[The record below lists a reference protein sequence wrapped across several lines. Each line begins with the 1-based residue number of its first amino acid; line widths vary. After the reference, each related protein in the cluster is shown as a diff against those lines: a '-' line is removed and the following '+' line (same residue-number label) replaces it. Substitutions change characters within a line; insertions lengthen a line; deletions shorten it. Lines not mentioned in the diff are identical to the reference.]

1 MPSEEREDFMGGL
14 MYSGEADRFRTSPE
28 PAGPS
33 AHEVWTTTYG
43 RVFAND
49 VAAPYMKD
57 ERLRFPVGSVIVRE
71 KLLAAGDATPELVS
85 VMIKRPRGFRPVDHD
100 WEFAIV
106 DRGLLRVRRGKDVQ
120 TCAACHANTRSTDM
134 VYKTYLK
141 PR

>member
-1 MPSEEREDFMGGL
+1 MGGL
-14 MYSGEADRFRTSPE
+14 LYTGEADRFRRV
-28 PAGPS
+28 PAQVGPA

-43 RVFAND
+43 RVFANEI
-49 VAAPYMKD
+49 AAPYMKD

-71 KLLAAGDATPELVS
+71 KLSAAADVTPDLVS
-85 VMIKRPRGFRPVDHD
+85 VMIKRRRGFRPADHD

-106 DRGLLRVRRGKDVQ
+106 DRGLSRVLRGKEVQ
-120 TCAACHANTRSTDM
+120 TCAACHGAARASDM